1 MRKFNNKYE
10 IDSLRNLRRNYSLAG
25 KYFLTIN
32 TYKRIKAFGKVS
44 NKKML
49 LSPIGKIVKSEI
61 ENIPS
66 YHPRIILDE
75 WIIMPDHIHLLIELT
90 TKGTET
96 VGTTATQK
104 NQHHFD
110 MKTYRKLRQKMIIP
124 QIVGKLK
131 MLTSKQINIFNK
143 SPGQKN
149 WQSDYHDIIIR
160 HHKEYLNI
168 KQYII
173 DNPKNWKQ

>member
-10 IDSLRNLRRNYSLAG
+10 IDSIRNLRRNYSSPR

-32 TYKRIKAFGKVS
+32 TYKRIKAFGKIS
-44 NKKML
+44 NKNMI
-49 LSPIGKIVKSEI
+49 LSPIGEIVKSEI
-61 ENIPS
+61 EKIPS

-90 TKGTET
+90 ATKN
-96 VGTTATQK
+96 

-143 SPGQKN
+143 SSGQKN
-149 WQSDYHDIIIR
+149 WQSDYHDIIIQ
-160 HHKEYLNI
+160 HHRQYLNI

-173 DNPKNWKQ
+173 NNPKNWKQ